1 MYQINIISISILFL
15 FILIILILGFI
26 EIRLHL
32 NSLKKIPIRIHVNGI
47 RGKSSVVRLIAAG
60 LRESGLK
67 TFAKTTGTIPR
78 IINEK
83 GNDVELHRLRT
94 ASIGEQIKLMRYFAK
109 QTPDA
114 LVIEC
119 MAVNP
124 QYQWISEHR
133 IVRST
138 LGVITNVRRDHLDE
152 MGTTILDIAKSIS
165 NTIPFNSKIVSSQ
178 NKFVDL
184 FKSIAAKRNSDI
196 DVSDISE
203 IKKNYIDKFPYIE
216 HPENIALALKV
227 CNNLGIDNKIAL
239 RGMLKTNPDPGVLFI
254 WDILKNKNKNQF
266 ISAFAANDPDST
278 IKVWSLIKNK
288 SKNKKSIFLNTRN
301 DRRYRTVQLID
312 LVYNVIK
319 PDLFIIR
326 GDNLNSI
333 IKKYNNKDIKLKL
346 FDMTSSQNEVV
357 NYITSLNG
365 FFIMGIGNIVG
376 WGDDFLKH
384 LKEFQING

>member
-15 FILIILILGFI
+15 FILIILILGFV

-196 DVSDISE
+196 DVSDTSE
-203 IKKNYIDKFPYIE
+203 IKKDYIDRFPYIE

-278 IKVWSLIKNK
+278 IKVWNLIKNK

-384 LKEFQING
+384 LKEFQVNG